1 MTHAKTAPPIAFFV
15 ARPESPAHRT
25 PYYSA
30 EAAML
35 EAVASRENGL
45 IVEDYGPGV
54 SFTLIFDHGAETAI
68 VRHLYHPKIL
78 GLYTF
83 KDIAWSPFDYE
94 GTMHRLRTR
103 WETTSGNVRKRALW
117 RMVEGGIREEYREYV
132 ARLQQ
137 RYDMA
142 VEQLATHAATLRDV
156 SDYEVSVEGPE
167 DPREITGWT
176 GMVLAR
182 KIAEAPDPDTL
193 IEAFTEAWAGRRP
206 WE

>member
-1 MTHAKTAPPIAFFV
+1 MTHTKTAPRIAFFV
-15 ARPESPAHRT
+15 ASPDSPGHRT

-35 EAVASRENGL
+35 EAVASREDGL
-45 IVEDYGPGV
+45 IMEDYGPGV
-54 SFTLIFDHGAETAI
+54 SFTLIFDHDVDTAI
-68 VRHLYHPKIL
+68 VRHRHHPKIL

-83 KDIAWSPFDYE
+83 KDIPWSPFEYL
-94 GTMHRLRTR
+94 GSMYRLRSR

-117 RMVEGGIREEYREYV
+117 RMVEGGIREEYKEYV

-142 VEQLATHAATLRDV
+142 LEQLEAHAATLKEL
-156 SDYEVSVEGPE
+156 SGYEVSVEGPE
-167 DPREITGWT
+167 DPGEITGWE
-176 GMVLAR
+176 GMVLAH

-193 IEAFTEAWAGRRP
+193 LEAFTEAWAGRRP